1 MRTLILA
8 VTVLSMAACSTVR
21 EPVQVTKET
30 LANHSRDRPYVID
43 LTHRGNAYDI
53 AGDIDYSRIRV
64 RTDLP
69 VEDFIRQRGGQVGQR
84 FLVGDLGD
92 LTGLLPPDSGGGVAA
107 ECLGGGCTCNGRKD
121 CSDLS
126 KSGKCKS
133 GPDSAACGQGV
144 GGGSGWG
151 CICEKR

>member
-1 MRTLILA
+1 MTRLILA
-8 VTVLSMAACSTVR
+8 AIALSLASCSTAAG
-21 EPVQVTKET
+21 PVQVTNQT
-30 LANHSRDRPYVID
+30 LANYSIDRPYVID
-43 LTHRGNAYDI
+43 LTHGANTYDI
-53 AGDIDYSRIRV
+53 AGDIDYRRVRV

-69 VEDFIRQRGGQVGQR
+69 VEEFIRHRGGRVGQR
-84 FLVGDLGD
+84 FLLGDLRD
-92 LTGLLPPDSGGGVAA
+92 LTGLLPSDSGGSVAA

-151 CICEKR
+151 CICEKK